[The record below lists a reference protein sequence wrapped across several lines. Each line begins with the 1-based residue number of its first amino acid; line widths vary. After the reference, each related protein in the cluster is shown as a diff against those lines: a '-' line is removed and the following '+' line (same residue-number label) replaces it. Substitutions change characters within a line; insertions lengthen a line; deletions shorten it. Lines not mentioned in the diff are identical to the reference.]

1 MGWGFREASGKYL
14 TTLTQVP
21 PPPPPKSDR
30 ARMPVNL
37 ITRIS
42 DKSEIE
48 FHLTKSIVAIDEI
61 LDSYFNRYTKPFEQ
75 ISAIEI

>member
-1 MGWGFREASGKYL
+1 MGWGFREASGKYQ

>member
-1 MGWGFREASGKYL
+1 MG
-14 TTLTQVP
+14 VP
-21 PPPPPKSDR
+21 RGQWQIPNNFDPSTPPPKSDR

>member
-14 TTLTQVP
+14 TTLTQV
-21 PPPPPKSDR
+21 PPPKSDR

>member
-14 TTLTQVP
+14 TTLTQV

>member
-21 PPPPPKSDR
+21 PTPKSDR